1 MKKIID
7 KRDVKPMFIFIE
19 GVDRVGKG
27 SLMQAIHKIT
37 SYKHVIFDRGILS
50 NMAYSTIYNRMTGT
64 VYKDYLKLER
74 QIKKLDHLVI
84 YMDCENEELERRC
97 KDTNHEEVDYEQH
110 KATFNSL
117 YVTSVLNIHKVDST
131 NMSPDEIA
139 QQLFEQKLI

>member
-74 QIKKLDHLVI
+74 QIKKLDH
-84 YMDCENEELERRC
+84 EELERRC